1 MILDRELT
9 NQTTMNDRID
19 IELPKIKLSLSVAA
33 EGFKNILTLKLSQ
46 TDSVHVE

>member
-1 MILDRELT
+1 MIFERELI

-19 IELPKIKLSLSVAA
+19 MELPKIKLSRSVAA
-33 EGFKNILTLKLSQ
+33 EGFKNILTLNESQ